1 MKKLAHLYFCFLG
14 VVTGVAFTIHSALAD
29 DHEIEEVVVV
39 GEIVGELGLLEPSD
53 AASRLGLSLFET
65 PATIEVLD
73 SATMQLSLIHI

>member
-39 GEIVGELGLLEPSD
+39 GEIVGELGLLEP
-53 AASRLGLSLFET
+53 
-65 PATIEVLD
+65 
-73 SATMQLSLIHI
+73 LSLIHISEPTRPY